1 MRRAAGIMMVILGAF
16 LLFGIV
22 MILLEFGIDIHD
34 RVYEIFFMICS
45 AFLITGGVF
54 CLKRK
59 YWELCLASALVVVF
73 PMIWWLRLYL
83 YTSYVP
89 WVTWVAAILGT
100 PPIIFVCLTKKEWK
114 EIQG

>member
-1 MRRAAGIMMVILGAF
+1 MRIAAGVLMMILGAF
-16 LLFGIV
+16 LLVGCGLF
-22 MILLEFGIDIHD
+22 LLEFGIDIHD
-34 RVYEIFFMICS
+34 PQIFVMICS

-59 YWELCLASALVVVF
+59 YWGLCLASALVVVF

-89 WVTWVAAILGT
+89 WVTWVAVILGT
-100 PPIIFVCLTKKEWK
+100 PPIIFVCLTKKEWQ
-114 EIQG
+114 ETQG